1 MLSEKMHSQSP
12 ITPTH
17 FIESKWRHNRL
28 ICMSTKYK
36 QSSLNIFRGVAF
48 TNCHGRTETIKYYK
62 TCRIGLNKKQTSW
75 ILVKFGSIW
84 SIFLNKYSTSSVFNS
99 FWASY
104 FLKRVSSIK
113 NLTIVLSVLLWF
125 TDSDLHLWYLQT
137 LLNTQK

>member
-1 MLSEKMHSQSP
+1 MLSEKLHSQSP

-75 ILVKFGSIW
+75 LTLAPFDLFFKINIQQVR
-84 SIFLNKYSTSSVFNS
+84 FLTHFEPLIS
-99 FWASY
+99 
-104 FLKRVSSIK
+104 
-113 NLTIVLSVLLWF
+113 
-125 TDSDLHLWYLQT
+125 
-137 LLNTQK
+137 